1 MLKRVLV
8 LAALLISIPVS
19 VYASTEKCH
28 ELVMS
33 YVLHDQDK
41 PTEPGDKFYS
51 EYDTTAPV
59 LMETTGYYH
68 GQYGSHGDKMREGYA
83 AGSPEMYGAVVMIY
97 EAVEQED
104 GSYMIGEYLDT
115 LEIKDTGYGYSTGKG
130 KSRVRTDKKYQGT
143 IEGGVHLDVYK
154 PNLSGCKE
162 WMKRTN
168 GKIFA
173 LIVEGKG

>member
-1 MLKRVLV
+1 MKRLA
-8 LAALLISIPVS
+8 LTLLLSAALVTPC
-19 VYASTEKCH
+19 YGSTANCH

-68 GQYGSHGDKMREGYA
+68 GIYGSHGDKMREGYA

-130 KSRVRTDKKYQGT
+130 KSRVRADKKYQGT

>member
-8 LAALLISIPVS
+8 TALLTMAITTPC
-19 VYASTEKCH
+19 YANAACH

-41 PTEPGDKFYS
+41 PTKAGDKFYS
-51 EYDTTAPV
+51 EYDSAPV
-59 LMETTGYYH
+59 LMETTGYCH
-68 GQYGSHGDKMREGYA
+68 GTIGSHGDKMREGYA

-104 GSYMIGEYLDT
+104 GSFMIGEYLDT

-130 KSRVRTDKKYQGT
+130 KSRVRADKKYQGT
-143 IEGGVHLDVYK
+143 IEGGIHIDVYK

-162 WMKRTN
+162 WMKKTN
-168 GKIFA
+168 GKVFA

>member
-8 LAALLISIPVS
+8 TALLTMAITTPC
-19 VYASTEKCH
+19 YANAACH

-33 YVLHDQDK
+33 YIIHDQDK
-41 PTEPGDKFYS
+41 PTKAGDKFYS
-51 EYDTTAPV
+51 EYDSAPV
-59 LMETTGYYH
+59 LMETTGYCH
-68 GQYGSHGDKMREGYA
+68 GTYGSHGDKMREGYA

-130 KSRVRTDKKYQGT
+130 KSRVRADKKYQGT